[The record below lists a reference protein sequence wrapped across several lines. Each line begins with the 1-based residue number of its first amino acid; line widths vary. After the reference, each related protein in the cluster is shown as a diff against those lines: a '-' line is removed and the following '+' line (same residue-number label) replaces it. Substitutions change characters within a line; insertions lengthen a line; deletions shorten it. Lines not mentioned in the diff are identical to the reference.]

1 MTKINSLIQ
10 LIKLNQASDEGDGLD
25 ILCGV
30 VKCRGVDCN
39 ECPLNNK
46 DSMKVLISEL
56 EAVNV

>member
-1 MTKINSLIQ
+1 MTKINSLIK
-10 LIKLNQASDEGDGLD
+10 LLVLNQDSEDGDGLD

-46 DSMKVLISEL
+46 DSMKVLINEL
-56 EAVNV
+56 EAVNG